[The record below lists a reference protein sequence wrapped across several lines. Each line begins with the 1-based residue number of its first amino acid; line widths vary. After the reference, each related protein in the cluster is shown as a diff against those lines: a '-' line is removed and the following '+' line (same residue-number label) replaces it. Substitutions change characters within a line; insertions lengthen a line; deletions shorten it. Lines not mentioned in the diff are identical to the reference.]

1 MAMTATTYQD
11 IRLMYPQLLD
21 KYEVRGELYSLMNK
35 GVENARSGAGII
47 SRDVLAAAAASYGRG
62 VDIPVMSPT
71 AGANGTGISCSF
83 TGTESV
89 SDLVN
94 LTWVTISNGFEMQPA
109 KNDQN
114 DIGYAEEF
122 ARKYTDAIRKI
133 AAAIDGLVDTTLTS
147 NITPAAQY
155 ASEYVGTGERYPF
168 VADVM
173 QVALANH
180 DDFFNDLPDI
190 MAADDLYPLF
200 DVISSTN
207 GRSLLK
213 KIRAQGEGNSENKGY
228 QFQDGDFNFMFSNN
242 VTVTPT
248 TSVASMF
255 IMPEG
260 AYGIVNRVRPD
271 CENNRTTS
279 DGHEFGVIRNEPT
292 LGMDVG
298 TLFYS
303 TCGDVSP
310 ESGNAQD
317 TTAVREYHQMEVMIG
332 LLTPY
337 TNFANSGNSAV
348 IRKAD
353 FLKV

>member
-11 IRLMYPQLLD
+11 IRVNYQDVLD
-21 KYEVRGELYSLMNK
+21 KYETRGEMYSLMNR
-35 GVENARSGAGII
+35 GVQNAKDPRGII
-47 SRDVLAAAAASYGRG
+47 TREVLAAAAASYGRG

-71 AGANGTGISCSF
+71 SQANGTGISCSF

-114 DIGYAEEF
+114 DIGYREEF
-122 ARKYTDAIRKI
+122 ARKYSDAIRRI
-133 AAAIDGLVDTTLTS
+133 AEAIDGLVDTTLTA
-147 NITPAAQY
+147 NITPEAQY
-155 ASEYVGTGERYPF
+155 ASEYVGTGNRYPF

-190 MAADDLYPLF
+190 MAADDLYPLI

-242 VTVTPT
+242 VTLTPT
-248 TSVASMF
+248 TSIASMF
-255 IMPEG
+255 LMPAG

-271 CENNRTTS
+271 CAASRVTS

-303 TCGDVSP
+303 TCGAIST

-317 TTAVREYHQMEVMIG
+317 TTAVREYHQMEVMLG